1 MDTDRPRAERRR
13 SEAAARTI
21 VRAVPDPEMPWVN
34 LGDLGV
40 VHAVHGGDE
49 DAASGADGA
58 AGEAVRVEL
67 TPTYLGC
74 PAVEAMRTDIE
85 RALTAAGYRVAS
97 VDLRFDPPWT
107 PAAITEEGRR
117 KLEAAGIAPPA
128 HVGVDTAA
136 SSKTNAVSETGAM
149 SKTTATPVGL
159 GVRCPH
165 CGSIE
170 TALLSRFGASPCQ
183 ELRRCSSCAEPFPAV
198 RS

>member
-1 MDTDRPRAERRR
+1 MVTGTAVHTDAE
-13 SEAAARTI
+13 AREI
-21 VRAVPDPEMPWVN
+21 VRALPDPEMPWVT

-40 VHAVHGGDE
+40 VRAVHGG
-49 DAASGADGA
+49 ATGS
-58 AGEAVRVEL
+58 VRVEL

-74 PAVEAMRTDIE
+74 PAIDAMCSDAE
-85 RALTAAGYRVAS
+85 KALAAAGYRVES
-97 VDLRFDPPWT
+97 VDLRLDPPWT
-107 PAAITEEGRR
+107 PAAISEEGRR
-117 KLEAAGIAPPA
+117 KLEEAGIAPPA
-128 HVGVDTAA
+128 HVAA
-136 SSKTNAVSETGAM
+136 SSGIRATGRT
-149 SKTTATPVGL
+149 SPHSPTPVGL